1 MTAGARKWVSG
12 QQGLGNLAIEGFAPP
27 EPGPGELCVAVAA
40 AALNFS
46 DLLMIDDKY
55 QVKPP
60 RPFTPGQEVAGIVRA
75 AGAGT
80 RHKPGD
86 RVTGKVDWGGFATH
100 AIMRDTMAIP
110 MPSNVSFA
118 EGAALPVVYT
128 TAYVALTESTD
139 TRAGETVL
147 VHAAAGGVG
156 LAAVQIAAA
165 RGARVIAAAGSEA
178 KRALAVANGAFGAI
192 DPGEPGW
199 SKTCKVLTEGRSVD
213 VVVDPVGGDATLESL
228 RALAEGGRLLIVG
241 FASGTIPQI
250 PANRLLLKRASA
262 IGVYWNHETDAEML
276 ARVTQ
281 RMSDDLASGAIRPVI
296 DRREG
301 LESLPQAL
309 ADLGARRTS
318 GKVVIN
324 IEDM

>member
-1 MTAGARKWVSG
+1 MTAEARKWIST
-12 QQGLGNLAIEGFAPP
+12 QPGLEKLSLERFVPA
-27 EPGPGELCVAVAA
+27 EPGPGELCVAVGA

-60 RPFTPGQEVAGIVRA
+60 RPFTPGQEVAGVVRA
-75 AGAGT
+75 AGPGT

-86 RVTGKVDWGGFATH
+86 RVTGKVDWGGFASH

-110 MPSNVSFA
+110 MPQNISFA
-118 EGAALPVVYT
+118 ESAALPVVYT
-128 TAYVALTESTD
+128 TAYVALTESTN

-156 LAAVQIAAA
+156 LAAVQIATA
-165 RGARVIAAAGSEA
+165 RGARVIAAAGSAA
-178 KRALAVANGAFGAI
+178 KRALAMGNGAFETI
-192 DPGEPGW
+192 DPAEAGW
-199 SKTCKVLTEGRSVD
+199 SRRCKALTEGRGVD

-228 RALAEGGRLLIVG
+228 RALAIGGRLLIVG
-241 FASGTIPQI
+241 FASGEIAQI
-250 PANRLLLKRASA
+250 PANRLLLKRALA
-262 IGVYWNHETDAEML
+262 IGVYWNHETDTEML
-276 ARVTQ
+276 ARVTS
-281 RMSDDLASGAIRPVI
+281 RMGDDLASGAIRPVV

-309 ADLGARRTS
+309 ADLAARRTS

-324 IEDM
+324 IQDM